1 MMGVAVQTCNYT
13 QGESNSDDGVAV
25 TIPRERETV
34 MMGAAVAAFLVG
46 KGFSLCPP
54 QVGCFMQRYSRHTS
68 VNWATMLATSGVGLP
83 ATSTYREN
91 LLFLK
96 YELNIAP
103 NQHKS
108 RFQTSLCTVS
118 DYKHFRISS
127 WISSIQLW
135 ISLESAQDQ
144 LRISSGSVQDQ
155 LRNSSVQAQFKLSSQ
170 AQFSS
175 SQTYFKHSCTSV
187 QNKFKLSSSSIQT
200 QFKHTVF
207 VPLFKISSSSVQA
220 QFKLSSSI
228 VVAQLKISSSST
240 QTQLSAQYKLNSNLV
255 FTFSSSSI

>member
-1 MMGVAVQTCNYT
+1 MYYNIKINHQICVSRSINMLLQLYFDGNIFSKILQLKRPVTYYSISREKVTVMMGAAVQTCNYT
-13 QGESNSDDGVAV
+13 QGESNSDDGGSCGPV
-25 TIPRERETV
+25 TIPRERVTV

-108 RFQTSLCTVS
+108 RFQTSLGTVS

-144 LRISSGSVQDQ
+144 LRISSGSAKEQ
-155 LRNSSVQAQFKLSSQ
+155 
-170 AQFSS
+170 
-175 SQTYFKHSCTSV
+175 
-187 QNKFKLSSSSIQT
+187 LSSSSIQT
-200 QFKHTVF
+200 QF
-207 VPLFKISSSSVQA
+207 SSSVQ
-220 QFKLSSSI
+220 
-228 VVAQLKISSSST
+228 LK
-240 QTQLSAQYKLNSNLV
+240 SNLV
-255 FTFSSSSI
+255 QAQLYLSSK

>member
-108 RFQTSLCTVS
+108 RFQTSLGTVS

-127 WISSIQLW
+127 WISSIHLW
-135 ISLESAQDQ
+135 ISL
-144 LRISSGSVQDQ
+144 GSVQDQ
-155 LRNSSVQAQFKLSSQ
+155 LRNSSFQAQFKLSSQ

-175 SQTYFKHSCTSV
+175 SQTQFKHSCTSV